1 MNKIIDKINLL
12 PNYHVLHDS
21 EFPMLMLGENVL
33 GEYVIA
39 SFLEEDDAV
48 GQLKYFHVFADES
61 VLLAF
66 LKGNI
71 AYLDVM
77 KSAEA
82 IFLVVKSYN
91 YSILNVKKVAY
102 SDLSKDMLPLKS
114 SFFPKAI
121 QSVFMDLE
129 KRINAHKV
137 IVEYA

>member
-1 MNKIIDKINLL
+1 MNKIVDKINLL

-21 EFPMLMLGENVL
+21 EFPMLILGKNGL
-33 GEYVIA
+33 DEYLIA
-39 SFLEEDDAV
+39 SFLEEDDEL
-48 GQLKYFHVFADES
+48 GRLKYFHVFADES
-61 VLLAF
+61 VLWAF

-82 IFLVVKSYN
+82 IFLVEKSYN
-91 YSILNVKKVAY
+91 YSVLNVEKIAF

-114 SFFPKAI
+114 SFFPKVI
-121 QSVFMDLE
+121 PSVFMDLE
-129 KRINAHKV
+129 KRMNMRKM